1 VHWHTNKNY
10 NKILNKLEKFM
21 KKSVFAVL
29 EPKLSTRLAKTEV
42 TRAIAENMQQVMFDV
57 GDSDVYVANTKQS
70 RDNITV
76 ECTDGSIITLT
87 IEVK

>member
-1 VHWHTNKNY
+1 
-10 NKILNKLEKFM
+10 
-21 KKSVFAVL
+21 
-29 EPKLSTRLAKTEV
+29 
-42 TRAIAENMQQVMFDV
+42 MFDV